1 MAGSAS
7 AKPRLAP
14 VAGTSGG
21 SMAGAARPSGP
32 CISSLPPPSCLF
44 PGLLT
49 VQVAAWDGC
58 LATPTFCHCQDQ
70 QAEEQ
75 RLGGCHGDLQQ
86 RVESGL

>member
-1 MAGSAS
+1 
-7 AKPRLAP
+7 
-14 VAGTSGG
+14 
-21 SMAGAARPSGP
+21 MAGAARPSGP